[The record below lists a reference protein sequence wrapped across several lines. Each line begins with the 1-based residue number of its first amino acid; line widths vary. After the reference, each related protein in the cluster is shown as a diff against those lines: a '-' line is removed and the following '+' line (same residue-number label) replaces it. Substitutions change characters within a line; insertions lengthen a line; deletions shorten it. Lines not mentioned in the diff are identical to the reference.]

1 MESSPEL
8 EDLTRRIAAAVG
20 EGDVAFLEQHTAR
33 QSPLICLGT
42 APGDWWTDVESLTQ
56 VVRAQQE
63 AGVGVSAGEPIAY
76 QEGEVGW
83 AVDRGLR
90 FRVGDEEIPFRVSA
104 VYHREDGEWRMVH
117 FHCSVG
123 VPDEDQMGTEL
134 PT

>member
-8 EDLTRRIAAAVG
+8 EDLTRHITEAVG
-20 EGDVAFLEQHTAR
+20 EGDVVFLEQHTAR

-123 VPDEDQMGTEL
+123 VSDEDVMGTEV